1 MVTVDIGAIRIVL
14 IGGGDLKSQNSFA
27 QMWHKTP
34 YFLFLFFHD
43 HLTGVIG
50 TLCL

>member
-1 MVTVDIGAIRIVL
+1 MVMVGIGAIRIVL

-27 QMWHKTP
+27 QMWHKIP
-34 YFLFLFFHD
+34 SFFHD